1 MGLDIGYTLYKKEPL
16 NKENKLVDSDID
28 TEWLCGRNDLNYS
41 FGEYFKDTE
50 HEATIP
56 VFQKELDG
64 KVLDEDGYKH
74 IYKYVSW
81 DDFVDP
87 INREIKELEDNLQE
101 AKTNNLKRQLWLK
114 SEISELR
121 GLQKDC
127 TEDNSYA
134 FDRWEDQIREYKEE
148 LADREDW
155 YRSGYKDDY
164 DYSNIQYM
172 KKLLAGMKKRIDE
185 NEYYV
190 IPYFSY

>member
-16 NKENKLVDSDID
+16 DKENKLVDSDID
-28 TEWLCGRNDLNYS
+28 TEWLGGRNDLNYS

-50 HEATIP
+50 DEETVP
-56 VFQKELDG
+56 VFQKELNG
-64 KVLDEDGYKH
+64 KITAEEGYRRG
-74 IYKYVSW
+74 YVYVDW

-87 INREIKELEDNLQE
+87 INHEIKELEDHLQE
-101 AKTNNLKRQLWLK
+101 AKRDNIKRQFWLK
-114 SEISELR
+114 AEIEELR
-121 GLQKDC
+121 ELQKDC

-134 FDRWEDQIREYKEE
+134 FDRWEDQIQEYKEE

-172 KKLLAGMKKRIDE
+172 KKLLASMKKRIDE